1 MKPFTTITALL
12 LLLGAA
18 IHGYRLYTGFPVVID
33 AHHIPMWASYL
44 GVAIPAFLAIMLFVE
59 ARR

>member
-18 IHGYRLYTGFPVVID
+18 IHAYRLYMGIPVTFG

-44 GVAIPAFLAIMLFVE
+44 GVAIPAFFALMLFVE

>member
-18 IHGYRLYTGFPVVID
+18 IHAYRLYMGIPIEFGM
-33 AHHIPMWASYL
+33 HHIPIWASYL
-44 GVAIPAFLAIMLFVE
+44 GVAIPGFLAIMLFVE